1 VLRACLTLPASAS
14 ESYTNMSSIISA
26 AYQFR
31 AEVLRGDREM
41 LRQLSQAY
49 ASIDKSLTRQLR
61 ELQRDIER
69 AQREGKTVNRDWLR
83 RSFRYQQLIRQ
94 VKGEIA
100 GYSFNA
106 RQFIEAKQ
114 RHAID
119 LGQSHATG
127 LIESALPE
135 ITFARLP
142 TEAIQELVGVLQ
154 NGSPLSKT
162 LDKLGPQ
169 AARDIR
175 EALITGLGSGHGVAK
190 IAREMRKAID
200 MPRWNALRLARTE
213 TLRAYRQSS
222 LATYAANDDVLDGWY
237 WISAKSTRTCV
248 ACWDLHGTFFPLSK
262 TFFPSH
268 VACRCSSIP
277 AVKGAHPNIQSGAV
291 AFANLPAEQQQ
302 AILGLSRYEMY
313 ASGEAPLDEFVIL
326 TRDKDWGGAYQVRPL
341 YAMKDRRKAA

>member
-1 VLRACLTLPASAS
+1 
-14 ESYTNMSSIISA
+14 MSSIISA

-31 AEVLRGDREM
+31 ADVLRGDRDM
-41 LRQLSQAY
+41 LRQLSSAY
-49 ASIDKSLTRQLR
+49 SLIDKSLNRQLR

-100 GYSFNA
+100 GFSFNA

-114 RHAID
+114 RQAFD

-127 LIESALPE
+127 LIEAALPE

-142 TEAIQELVGVLQ
+142 TEAIQELVGVLA
-154 NGSPLSKT
+154 NGSPLNKV
-162 LDKLGPQ
+162 LDRLGPA

-175 EALITGLGSGHGVAK
+175 EALITGLGSGHSVQK
-190 IAREMRKAID
+190 IAREIRQAID
-200 MPRWNALRLARTE
+200 VPRWKALQIARTE
-213 TLRAYRQSS
+213 TMRAYRQSS

-237 WISAKSTRTCV
+237 WLSAKSTRTCV
-248 ACWDLHGTFFPLSK
+248 ACWDLHGTLFPLSK

-277 AVKGAHPNIQSGAV
+277 AVKGSHPNITAGAV
-291 AFANLPAEQQQ
+291 LFNELPADQQQ
-302 AILGLSRYEMY
+302 TILGPSRYEMY
-313 ASGEAPLDEFVIL
+313 ASGTPLDDFVIL
-326 TRDKDWGGAYQVRPL
+326 TRGKDWGGAYQVRPL
-341 YAMKDRRKAA
+341 FKMKDRRKAA